1 MAEDNKTNRMARFK
15 WIVGIQINLF
25 YRDRHVIWSVE
36 LEYFQVNKHIS
47 KLTIIRLKSEL
58 TKPIIYK

>member
-36 LEYFQVNKHIS
+36 LEYFQVV
-47 KLTIIRLKSEL
+47 TA
-58 TKPIIYK
+58 TFIYIYTQTFKNN